1 MPHVRSMQE
10 VDVAA
15 VVARVKTQLARASRD
30 EPFIN
35 DAFDEVDF
43 DAALRAQR
51 AHAWVALRGEQ
62 VVGHLYGAVLD
73 DARGRSAWIGP
84 DGVSFDDLEVL
95 AALYAQAGRSW
106 FDAGAHEHWVWV
118 PDQVDTF
125 LAWSELGFAKEHRRG
140 VRALFHH
147 TPLALPE
154 GVTLRRGGAEDLDVA
169 NELDAA
175 LDEAQ
180 REGPNFFFA
189 DALPGE
195 GLTETLSD
203 PEVSL
208 RLLTLGSEVV
218 GQCLTYP
225 LASRRGSFDDV
236 VHLSGVVIREEWRER
251 GWGHAMVDHVL
262 EELRLEGARYVEVHW
277 RVANHGADR
286 FWRSLHFR
294 PTFTRLRRVLDA

>member
-1 MPHVRSMQE
+1 MVHVRSMHE
-10 VDVAA
+10 GDVTS
-15 VVARVKTQLARASRD
+15 VVARVKSQLARASRD

-43 DAALRAQR
+43 DAVLRAQR
-51 AHAWVALRGEQ
+51 ARAWVALRGDQ

-95 AALYAQAGRSW
+95 GALYAVAGRSW

-118 PDQVDTF
+118 PDQVDAF

-140 VRALFHH
+140 VRALFRHA
-147 TPLALPE
+147 PVALPS
-154 GVTLRRGGAEDLDVA
+154 GVTLRRGSAEDLDVA
-169 NELDAA
+169 SELDAA

-189 DALPGE
+189 EAAPGE
-195 GLTETLSD
+195 GVSETLSD
-203 PEVSL
+203 PDVSL
-208 RLLTLGSEVV
+208 RVLCFGAEVV
-218 GQCLTYP
+218 GQCLTYR
-225 LASRRGSFDDV
+225 LDARRGSFDDV
-236 VHLSGVVIREEWRER
+236 VHLSGVVIRDEWRGR
-251 GWGHAMVDHVL
+251 GWGHAMVEHVL
-262 EELRLEGARYVEVHW
+262 EELRVEGARYVEVHW
-277 RVANHGADR
+277 RVANHGAER

-294 PTFTRLRRVLDA
+294 PTFTRLRRVLDV

>member
-1 MPHVRSMQE
+1 MLHVRSMQE
-10 VDVAA
+10 IDVTA
-15 VVARVKTQLARASRD
+15 VVARVNERLARASRD
-30 EPFIN
+30 EPFIS
-35 DAFDEVDF
+35 DAFDEADF
-43 DAALRAQR
+43 DAVLRAQR
-51 AHAWVALRGEQ
+51 ARAWVALRGER
-62 VVGHLYGAVLD
+62 VVGHLYGAVLE

-95 AALYAQAGRSW
+95 AALYAVAGRSW
-106 FDAGAHEHWVWV
+106 FDVGAHEHWVWV
-118 PDQVDTF
+118 PDQVDAF

-147 TPLALPE
+147 APLALPE
-154 GVTLRRGGAEDLDVA
+154 GVTLRRGDAADLDA
-169 NELDAA
+169 ARELDAI

-189 DALPGE
+189 DAVPGE
-195 GLTETLSD
+195 GIIETLSD

-208 RLLTLGSEVV
+208 RLLTLDSQIV

-225 LASRRGSFDDV
+225 LERRRGSFDDV
-236 VHLSGVVIREEWRER
+236 VHLSGVVIRDEWRGR

-262 EELRLEGARYVEVHW
+262 EELRQEGARYVEVHW
-277 RVANHGADR
+277 RVANHAADR

-294 PTFTRLRRVLDA
+294 PTFTRLRRVLDV